1 MNKAQL
7 QTEAFKALVTRRN
20 PVAYERDDGDVYIT
34 FDGYSALS
42 VPEKDLCID
51 TSKIRAM
58 PSLKQLFVLGDGY
71 TEAKLTKRCAMFNA
85 NGGIL
90 REYRAIDDASKSVWV
105 RESMM
110 KRYCSEECT
119 AYIRDQLGAAKFV
132 NRATGKVDH
141 IILPVR
147 VCEGNAE

>member
-7 QTEAFKALVTRRN
+7 QTEAFNIWSPAEPPWR
-20 PVAYERDDGDVYIT
+20 IT
-34 FDGYSALS
+34 VMMGMCTSLLTAIQRFL
-42 VPEKDLCID
+42 VPEKDVCLD
-51 TSKIRAM
+51 TSKMRPM
-58 PSLKQLFVLGDGY
+58 PSLKNLFVLGDGY
-71 TEAKLTKRCAMFNA
+71 TEAKLTKRCTMFDA

-90 REYRAIDDASKSVWV
+90 REYRAVDDAAKHVWV

-110 KRYCSEECT
+110 KRYCSEEYT
-119 AYIRDQLGAAKFV
+119 AYIRDELGAVKFV

>member
-7 QTEAFKALVTRRN
+7 QTEAFKTLVTRRN

-34 FDGYSALS
+34 FDGYSAFS
-42 VPEKDLCID
+42 VPEKDVCLD
-51 TSKIRAM
+51 TSKMRPM
-58 PSLKQLFVLGDGY
+58 PSLKNLFVLDDGY
-71 TEAKLTKRCAMFNA
+71 TEAKLTKRCTMYA

-90 REYRAIDDASKSVWV
+90 REYRAVDDAAKSVWV

-110 KRYCSEECT
+110 KRYCSEKCT
-119 AYIRDQLGAAKFV
+119 AYIRDQLGAVKFV

>member
-7 QTEAFKALVTRRN
+7 QTEAFKHLVTRRT
-20 PVAYERDDGDVYIT
+20 PVAYYRDDGDVYIT
-34 FDGYSALS
+34 FDGYSAFS
-42 VPEKDLCID
+42 VPEKDVCLD
-51 TSKIRAM
+51 TSKMRPM
-58 PSLKQLFVLGDGY
+58 PSLKNLFVLGDGY
-71 TEAKLTKRCAMFNA
+71 TEAKLTKRCTMFDA

-90 REYRAIDDASKSVWV
+90 REYRAVDDAAKHVWV

-119 AYIRDQLGAAKFV
+119 AYIQDQLSAAKFV

>member
-34 FDGYSALS
+34 FDGYSAFS
-42 VPEKDLCID
+42 VPASDVCID
-51 TSKIRAM
+51 TSKMRAM
-58 PSLKQLFVLGDGY
+58 PSLKELFMLDDGY
-71 TEAKLTKRCAMFNA
+71 TEAKLTKHCAMFDA
-85 NGGIL
+85 NGGII
-90 REYRAIDDASKSVWV
+90 REYRAIDDASKSAWV
-105 RESMM
+105 RESLM
-110 KRYCSEECT
+110 KRYCSEEYT
-119 AYIRDQLGAAKFV
+119 AYIRDHLCAIKFV

-147 VCEGNAE
+147 VCEVNAE